1 MLPRNETGAEGVA
14 GGDEDFASETRVTRV
29 TLEARFHEE
38 VAGEGNRADI
48 GNRLNGRVVFCLAY
62 GSFVHIRVVF

>member
-1 MLPRNETGAEGVA
+1 MLPRNETGAEGA
-14 GGDEDFASETRVTRV
+14 AAGDEDFASETRMTRV

-48 GNRLNGRVVFCLAY
+48 GNLVF
-62 GSFVHIRVVF
+62 V